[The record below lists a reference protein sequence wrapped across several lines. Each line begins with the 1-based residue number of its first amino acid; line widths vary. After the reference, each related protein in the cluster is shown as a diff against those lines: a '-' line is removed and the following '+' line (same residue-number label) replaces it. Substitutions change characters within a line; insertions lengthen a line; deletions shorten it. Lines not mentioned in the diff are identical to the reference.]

1 MDPVTPIAWSYKI
14 VINWSGDDFSSAMA
28 QDNELNGTGVCHT
41 PVMRQYLELKEQYP
55 DTILLFRIGD
65 FYETFNADAELISRE
80 LEIVLTSRSK
90 SGDNR
95 IPLAGVPYHAA
106 EGYIA
111 KLIGKGY
118 KVAVCEQMEDPKTVK
133 GIVRREIVR
142 IITPGTVID
151 SSLLSSSAAT
161 YLMAVCPDAKHQE
174 WGIALLDI
182 STGEFFVAS
191 IEHDPSLENLRS
203 EIARYNPA
211 ECLVPA
217 SFPELFRQHIRDRGV
232 VVSIDRDGIF
242 DEARARQRLCSHFGA
257 GSLAGFGCDEMPA
270 AIAAAGAALAYAQ
283 ETQHAPLTH
292 ISSISTRSSTQG
304 MTLDAVT
311 LRNLEVRES
320 IRGGARGATLFSSLD
335 LTRTPMGSRLLN
347 RHLTRPLTD
356 IPSINKRLDAV
367 GYLAGKTPVRLSLR
381 EHLKSCSDIERI
393 AARIA
398 YGNAGPRDLVA
409 LANSLSSLPELKSS
423 LTRDKPKDLPEIVK
437 NARDSLH
444 ELPEVIDLIRTALVD
459 DPPAIARNG
468 GVIRPGYAPALDEIR
483 GVLHSGR
490 DWIVELQAS
499 EREATGIKSLKIGY
513 NRIFGYYIDITKP
526 NLPLVP
532 SRYERKQTTA
542 TGERFTIP
550 ALREKEALI
559 TNADERVLA
568 LERELY
574 TGLLDLLKK
583 RVTEF
588 QEIAAGIATLDV
600 AASMAEVAMTRDYV
614 RPQLNDGTAIMIR
627 DGRHAVVEQGVPGG
641 FVPNDTA
648 LDSTANQIQIITG
661 ANMAGK
667 STYMRATALICIM
680 AQAGSF
686 VPARHAS
693 IGILDRIFTR
703 VGAFDDLASG
713 QSTFFVEMLELAN
726 ILNNITPRSLVI
738 LDEIGRGTSTVDG
751 CSIARAVL
759 EFLHGKSAAGPKTL
773 FATHFHELITMEESL
788 KRVHNYH
795 FAVKETQSEVVFLRR
810 LIPGATDKS
819 YGIHVARLAG
829 IPKKVTDRAE
839 ILLGESMDRPAK
851 PGSRPQ
857 RYTQIL
863 LVDEPGAG
871 TVTRHPVLDELGAL
885 KPDEMTPI
893 QALAKIAELKRTLLP
908 RNGES

>member
-1 MDPVTPIAWSYKI
+1 MV
-14 VINWSGDDFSSAMA
+14 
-28 QDNELNGTGVCHT
+28 QDTGTNGNEETGAAARHT

-111 KLIGKGY
+111 KLVGKGY
-118 KVAVCEQMEDPKTVK
+118 KVAVCEQVEDPKTVK
-133 GIVRREIVR
+133 GIVRREIARV
-142 IITPGTVID
+142 ITPGTVID
-151 SSLLSSSAAT
+151 SALLTSSAAT
-161 YLMAVCPDAKHQE
+161 YLMAVCPDAKQQE

-182 STGEFFVAS
+182 STGEFFVAM
-191 IEHDPSLENLRS
+191 IDHDPLLENLRS
-203 EIARYNPA
+203 EIARYHPA
-211 ECLVPA
+211 ECLVPQL
-217 SFPELFRQHIRDRGV
+217 FPEQFRQIIRDRGV
-232 VVSIDRDGIF
+232 IVSACRDDIF
-242 DEARARQRLCSHFGA
+242 DENRARQLLCSHFNTGT
-257 GSLAGFGCDEMPA
+257 LTGFGCGEMPA
-270 AIAAAGAALAYAQ
+270 AVAAAGAALAYAQ
-283 ETQHAPLTH
+283 ETQQDPLTH
-292 ISSISTRSSTQG
+292 ISTLSTRSSARG

-311 LRNLEVRES
+311 LRNLEIRES
-320 IRGGARGATLFSSLD
+320 IRGGSRGATLFSSLD
-335 LTRTPMGSRLLN
+335 LTMTPMGSRLLN
-347 RHLTRPLTD
+347 RHLSRPLTD
-356 IPSINKRLDAV
+356 IPAINQRLDAV
-367 GYLAGKTPVRLSLR
+367 GYFTGNTQIRLSLR
-381 EHLKSCSDIERI
+381 EQLRSSADIERI

-398 YGNAGPRDLVA
+398 YGNAGPRDLIA
-409 LANSLSSLPELKSS
+409 LANTLSVLPELKGS
-423 LTRDKPKDLPEIVK
+423 LAGDKSGPLPEIISG
-437 NARDSLH
+437 ARDSLH
-444 ELPEVIDLIRTALVD
+444 ELPDIIQIIERALVD
-459 DPPAIARNG
+459 DPPAIPRNG
-468 GVIRPGYAPALDEIR
+468 GVIRQGYAPALDEIR

-490 DWIVELQAS
+490 DWIVELQAN
-499 EREATGIKSLKIGY
+499 ERESTGIRSLKIGY
-513 NRIFGYYIDITKP
+513 NRIFGYYIEITKP
-526 NLPLVP
+526 NLHLVP
-532 SRYERKQTTA
+532 PRYERKQTTA

-574 TGLLDLLKK
+574 AGLLDLLKQ
-583 RVTEF
+583 RIREL
-588 QEIAAGIATLDV
+588 QEIASGIAALDV
-600 AASMAEVAMTRDYV
+600 AACLAEVATTRDYV
-614 RPQLNDGTAIMIR
+614 RPQLNDGTAIVIR
-627 DGRHAVVEQGVPGG
+627 DGRHPVVEQGVAGG

-648 LDSTANQIQIITG
+648 LDSTSNQILIIAG

-667 STYMRATALICIM
+667 STYMRATALACIM

-693 IGILDRIFTR
+693 IGIIDRIFTR

-759 EFLHGKSAAGPKTL
+759 EFLHGRSTAGPKTL

-788 KRVHNYH
+788 KRVKNYH
-795 FAVKETQSEVVFLRR
+795 FAVKETQSEVIFLRK

-839 ILLGESMDRPAK
+839 VLLGETMDQPAK
-851 PGSRPQ
+851 PGARPQ

-863 LVDEPGAG
+863 LVDEPSGGLNNA
-871 TVTRHPVLDELGAL
+871 RHPVLDDLASVN
-885 KPDEMTPI
+885 PDEMTPI
-893 QALAKIAELKRTLLP
+893 QALTKIAELKRALGP
-908 RNGES
+908 RNGGP

>member
-1 MDPVTPIAWSYKI
+1 
-14 VINWSGDDFSSAMA
+14 MA
-28 QDNELNGTGVCHT
+28 QETGSNGIDETGAGTRHT

-106 EGYIA
+106 DGYIA

-118 KVAVCEQMEDPKTVK
+118 KVAVCEQVEDPKNAK
-133 GIVRREIVR
+133 GIVRREIARV
-142 IITPGTVID
+142 ITPGTVID
-151 SSLLSSSAAT
+151 STLLPSSAAT
-161 YLMAVCPDAKHQE
+161 YLMAVYPDAKQRE

-182 STGEFFVAS
+182 STGEFFIAT
-191 IEHDPSLENLRS
+191 IDHDPLLENLRS

-211 ECLVPA
+211 ECLVPP
-217 SFPELFRQHIRDRGV
+217 SFPEPFRQTIRDRGV
-232 VVSIDRDGIF
+232 VVSIGRDGLF
-242 DEARARQRLCSHFGA
+242 DEARARQLLCSHFTTGT
-257 GSLAGFGCDEMPA
+257 LAGFGCEEMPA
-270 AIAAAGAALAYAQ
+270 AVAAAGAALAYAQ
-283 ETQHAPLTH
+283 ETQHDPLSH
-292 ISSISTRSSTQG
+292 ISSISTRSSSQG

-311 LRNLEVRES
+311 LRNLEIRES
-320 IRGGARGATLFSSLD
+320 IRGGTRGATLFSSLD
-335 LTRTPMGSRLLN
+335 LTMTPMGSRLLN
-347 RHLTRPLTD
+347 RHITRPLTD
-356 IPSINKRLDAV
+356 IPAINKRLDAV
-367 GYLAGKTPVRLSLR
+367 GYLSGKTQVRLSLR
-381 EHLKSCSDIERI
+381 EQIRSCADIERI

-409 LANSLSSLPELKSS
+409 LANFLTVLPELKGS
-423 LTRDKPKDLPEIVK
+423 LVGNKPADLPEIVK

-444 ELPEVIDLIRTALVD
+444 DLPDVIHLIRTALVD

-468 GVIRPGYAPALDEIR
+468 GVIRESYAPALDEIR

-499 EREATGIKSLKIGY
+499 ERESTGIRSLKIGY

-526 NLPLVP
+526 NLHLVP
-532 SRYERKQTTA
+532 PRYERKQTTA

-550 ALREKEALI
+550 TLREKEALI

-583 RVTEF
+583 RIPEF
-588 QEIAAGIATLDV
+588 QEIAAGIAALDV
-600 AASMAEVAMTRDYV
+600 AAALGEVAITRDYV
-614 RPQLNDGTAIMIR
+614 RPQLNDSTAIMIR
-627 DGRHAVVEQGVPGG
+627 DGRHPVVELGVAGG

-648 LDSTANQIQIITG
+648 LDSTGNQILIITG

-667 STYMRATALICIM
+667 STYMRATALTCIM

-693 IGILDRIFTR
+693 IGIIDRVFTR

-788 KRVHNYH
+788 KRVRNYH
-795 FAVKETQSEVVFLRR
+795 FAVRETQSEVVFLRK

-839 ILLGESMDRPAK
+839 VLLGETMDRPAT
-851 PGSRPQ
+851 PGARPQ

-863 LVDEPGAG
+863 LVDEPSSGMNH
-871 TVTRHPVLDELGAL
+871 TRHPVLDDLASIN
-885 KPDEMTPI
+885 PDEMTPI
-893 QALAKIAELKRTLLP
+893 QALAKIAELKRALEP
-908 RNGES
+908 RKGGA

>member
-1 MDPVTPIAWSYKI
+1 MVQVSESEGNGEA
-14 VINWSGDDFSSAMA
+14 GDVVRHS
-28 QDNELNGTGVCHT
+28 
-41 PVMRQYLELKEQYP
+41 PVMRQYLELKQQYP

-118 KVAVCEQMEDPKTVK
+118 KVAVCEQVEDSKTAK
-133 GIVRREIVR
+133 GIVRREIARV
-142 IITPGTVID
+142 ITPGTVID
-151 SSLLSSSAAT
+151 STLVPSSAAT
-161 YLMAVCPDAKHQE
+161 YLMAVCPGTDRQA

-182 STGEFFVAS
+182 STGEFLVAEIGNDS
-191 IEHDPSLENLRS
+191 PLENLRS
-203 EIARYNPA
+203 EIARYHPA
-211 ECLVPA
+211 ECLVP
-217 SFPELFRQHIRDRGV
+217 STFPESSRQQVRDQGV
-232 VVSIDRDGIF
+232 VVSIGRDNLF
-242 DEARARQRLCSHFGA
+242 DGTRARQLLCSQFGT
-257 GSLAGFGCDEMPA
+257 GSLTGFGCDAMPSA
-270 AIAAAGAALAYAQ
+270 VAAAGAALAYAQ
-283 ETQHAPLTH
+283 ETQHAALTH
-292 ISSISTRSSTQG
+292 ISSMSTRSATQG
-304 MTLDAVT
+304 MILDAVT
-311 LRNLEVRES
+311 LRNLEVCES
-320 IRGGARGATLFSSLD
+320 IRGGTRGATLFSSLD
-335 LTRTPMGSRLLN
+335 QTVTPMGSRLLN

-356 IPSINKRLDAV
+356 IPVINHRFDAV
-367 GYLAGKTPVRLSLR
+367 GFFTRDTQLRLLVREQLR
-381 EHLKSCSDIERI
+381 SCGDIERI

-409 LANSLSSLPELKSS
+409 LAQSLAVLPDIKKTLGE
-423 LTRDKPKDLPEIVK
+423 KDPGTLPEIVK
-437 NARDSLH
+437 TARDALH
-444 ELPEVIDLIRTALVD
+444 DLPEVIDLIGRAIAD

-468 GVIRPGYAPALDEIR
+468 SVIRPGYAPELDEIR
-483 GVLHSGR
+483 GVLHTGR
-490 DWIVELQAS
+490 DWIAELQAA
-499 EREATGIKSLKIGY
+499 ERETTGIKSLKIGY
-513 NRIFGYYIDITKP
+513 NRIFGYYIEVSKP
-526 NLPLVP
+526 NLHLVP
-532 SRYERKQTTA
+532 ARYERKQTTA
-542 TGERFTIP
+542 NGERFTIP

-574 TGLLDLLKK
+574 TGLLEILKE
-583 RVTEF
+583 RITEF
-588 QEIAAGIATLDV
+588 QEIAAGIAALDV
-600 AASMAEVAMTRDYV
+600 AADLAEIAITRDYI
-614 RPQLNDGTAIMIR
+614 RPQLDEGTAIVIR
-627 DGRHAVVEQGVPGG
+627 DGRHPVVEMGVSGG

-648 LDSTANQIQIITG
+648 LDSTGNQILIITG

-667 STYMRATALICIM
+667 STYMRATALTCIM

-686 VPARHAS
+686 IPARHAK

-738 LDEIGRGTSTVDG
+738 LDEIGRGTSTADG

-773 FATHFHELITMEESL
+773 FATHFHELITMEERL
-788 KRVHNYH
+788 KRVRNYH
-795 FAVKETQSEVVFLRR
+795 FAVRETQSDVVFLRK

-829 IPKKVTDRAE
+829 IPRKVTDRAE
-839 ILLGESMDRPAK
+839 VLLGESMDRPAVA
-851 PGSRPQ
+851 GARPQ

-863 LVDEPGAG
+863 LVDDPAPAPSC
-871 TVTRHPVLDELGAL
+871 VSHPVLDELGSL
-885 KPDEMTPI
+885 QPEEMTPL
-893 QALAKIAELKRTLLP
+893 QAITKLAELKQKLDRHVGGT
-908 RNGES
+908 